1 MLAAVK
7 AVMNQRQAERTY
19 GIAEDE
25 LTPALGWPLPALR
38 KQWNARK
45 GKRAGKTIGF
55 PRFKTARSRRS
66 VRFTT
71 GTIRV
76 ETDRHHVTLPRLG
89 RIHTCESTRK
99 LARRLEAGT
108 ARILSATLSE
118 DSPGRW
124 HVAFQILVHRT
135 VTVPEHVG
143 AGEPVVGA
151 DVGVKAD
158 SLIVVATPDGRELDR
173 VPASKSLTAAQGRL
187 RALQRRAAR
196 QHSRPVFL
204 FQQDVFGMWQAKT
217 EPDPRGPNICVR
229 PRKWSTPQAM
239 KRRPGTSSRWVRPG
253 LPHQK
258 VRLPDGKASTACL
271 CLLTRRQRLR
281 EAIPSAGNPLP
292 TDPKWRQQR
301 G

>member
-196 QHSRPVFL
+196 
-204 FQQDVFGMWQAKT
+204 
-217 EPDPRGPNICVR
+217 
-229 PRKWSTPQAM
+229 
-239 KRRPGTSSRWVRPG
+239 
-253 LPHQK
+253 
-258 VRLPDGKASTACL
+258 STADRYSSSSKTCSG
-271 CLLTRRQRLR
+271 CGRRKPNLTLADRTYVCDHGSGRRRR
-281 EAIPSAGNPLP
+281 
-292 TDPKWRQQR
+292 R
-301 G
+301 